1 MQSDAPG
8 PIYIARDDP
17 RYPARLL
24 EIDGAPSGLWAAGRI
39 ELLQAPAIAV
49 VGSRNCSFHG
59 REDAELF
66 ARCFARAGF
75 CVVSGLALGVDAAAH
90 EGALAENGSSIAV
103 LGTGIDLDYPK
114 GNKALAQALRTYG
127 CVITEFD
134 PGTPPRAGNFPQ
146 RNRIISGLSLGV
158 LVVEAADRSGSL
170 ITARQAA
177 EQGRDVFA
185 IPGSIHS
192 PLAKGCHKV
201 IREGA
206 KLVDTPAH
214 VLESLGWK
222 GAAHGEVA
230 LFDESP
236 AGDDSGDVTAIL
248 KALGNAPMSMDQ
260 VVIATGLPARRI
272 AAELSLLEVSQ
283 RVCSLPGGWFQRAL
297 PGNR

>member
-1 MQSDAPG
+1 MQPATPE
-8 PIYIARDDP
+8 PVFIPRDDP
-17 RYPARLL
+17 RYPARLR
-24 EIDGAPSGLWAAGRI
+24 EIDSSPRGLWAAGRV
-39 ELLQAPAIAV
+39 ELLQSPAVAI

-59 REDAELF
+59 RDDAELF

-90 EGALAENGSSIAV
+90 QGALAENASSIAV
-103 LGTGIDLDYPK
+103 LGTGIDIDYPS
-114 GNKALAQALRTYG
+114 GNKALAQALRTRG
-127 CVITEFD
+127 CVITEFE
-134 PGTPPRAGNFPQ
+134 PGMPPLPANFPQ

-158 LVVEAADRSGSL
+158 LVVEAADKSGSL

-177 EQGRDVFA
+177 NQGRDVFA

-192 PLAKGCHKV
+192 PLAKGCHKL

-214 VLESLGWK
+214 VLESLGWQ
-222 GAAHGEVA
+222 GAAHGQVA
-230 LFDESP
+230 LFDELP
-236 AGDDSGDVTAIL
+236 ADDDSGEVGAIL

-260 VVIATGLPARRI
+260 VALATGLSAGRI
-272 AAELSLLEVSQ
+272 AAELSRLEVSQ